1 MIRCLRSF
9 LVLAA
14 AGFFLTVS
22 DCRAADVG
30 KLELSSLSFSA
41 LSCSTS
47 AGSDTLVLTVAGRKA
62 AALEPVID
70 AEGACRKGLEYFF
83 TALALPDE
91 CFWVNLSPSS
101 PEKVVD
107 RELESTDFGRI
118 LLAADLKLK
127 KDACELTNPQTK
139 TGREN
144 WDRLYRKAEELGI
157 PGKIPMLNRIWI
169 YPAPVAVTEQKERVN
184 VVESALEVR
193 LERGVPPAQG
203 QDENV
208 RQLQAY
214 GIGLMEEIVL
224 PALTQRVNEG
234 PGYADLREVYRALVL
249 ARWYKSRL
257 HARDSFL
264 TNVFAGFRRD
274 IEQDF
279 FYGTREVYRD
289 YLESMKKG
297 EYALTESTA
306 GRIDVYLRMM
316 TRKYYSGGIDLR
328 TTVFVPGAA
337 RAGSTEGSFSFTT
350 SIAREDSRPLRTA
363 KQRMEIRRGIGDYM
377 MTKISE
383 LLKSFPLPTAKHQE
397 QTEENRNT
405 QNNIYDKSL

>member
-1 MIRCLRSF
+1 MVRCLRSF
-9 LVLAA
+9 LVLVA
-14 AGFFLTVS
+14 AGFFLTVT

-30 KLELSSLSFSA
+30 KLELSALSFSA
-41 LSCSTS
+41 LSCSTA
-47 AGSDTLVLTVAGRKA
+47 AGADTLTLTVNGRKA

-70 AEGACRKGLEYFF
+70 AESACRKGLEYFF

-91 CFWVNLSPSS
+91 CFWVNLSPAA

-107 RELESTDFGRI
+107 RELENTDFGRI
-118 LLAADLKLK
+118 MLAADLKLK
-127 KDACELTNPQTK
+127 KDACELTNPQAK
-139 TGREN
+139 TGREY

-157 PGKIPMLNRIWI
+157 PGKIPVLNRIWI
-169 YPAPVAVTEQKERVN
+169 YPAPVVINEQKERVS
-184 VVESALEVR
+184 VIDSALEVR
-193 LERGVPPAQG
+193 LERGLSPAQP
-203 QDENV
+203 QDEPL

-214 GIGLMEEIVL
+214 ATGLMEEIILPVL
-224 PALTQRVNEG
+224 SQRVNEG
-234 PGYADLREVYRALVL
+234 QGYADLREVYRALVL

-264 TNVFAGFRRD
+264 TNVSAGFRRD

-289 YLESMKKG
+289 YLNSMRKG
-297 EYALTESTA
+297 EYALVESAA

-316 TRKYYSGGIDLR
+316 TRKYYSGGLDLR
-328 TTVFVPGAA
+328 RTVFVPGAS
-337 RAGSTEGSFSFTT
+337 RAGTAEGSFSFTT
-350 SIAREDSRPLRTA
+350 SISRDDSRPLQTA
-363 KQRMEIRRGIGDYM
+363 KRRMEIRRGIGDYM
-377 MTKISE
+377 MAKISE